1 MITSSPGSMTV
12 TRGQLAVV
20 TGIILVEGVALYAMG
35 HPLICKC
42 GYVKLWHFDVVSAE
56 NSQHV
61 FDWYTPSHIIHGFL
75 FYALF
80 WLVMPRT
87 SFGARLIAAVLL
99 ESSWEVIE
107 NTDFV
112 INHYREMTISL
123 DYYGDSVLNSVSD
136 ILFMVVGFYLAAWL
150 PVWLTIVLAIAL
162 EIFIGIMIRDGLTL
176 NVIMF
181 VWPSE
186 AILQWQQGR

>member
-1 MITSSPGSMTV
+1 MITSGPGSMTV

-20 TGIILVEGVALYAMG
+20 TGIILVTGVALYAMG

-42 GYVKLWHFDVVSAE
+42 GYVKLWHFAVVSAE
-56 NSQHV
+56 NSQHL

-80 WLVMPRT
+80 WLVMRRA

-181 VWPSE
+181 MWQSD
-186 AILQWQQGR
+186 AILQWQEGR